1 MIKYKYKGAKTI
13 NNNKIDLILF
23 LLFILISLLTAFA
36 GKVVAM
42 YFELKAIYGI
52 LIGFFIPAGII
63 DMLPISGTQIK
74 DELKTFGLVMVVL
87 IVPTLGLSIIFAPF
101 IGISIFLIVVAI
113 KGFCAMPTFLLNFF
127 HQQLKKIVKIK
138 KQKTKIRDI
147 LQFSSLIY
155 NLYNAKI

>member
-1 MIKYKYKGAKTI
+1 
-13 NNNKIDLILF
+13 
-23 LLFILISLLTAFA
+23 
-36 GKVVAM
+36 
-42 YFELKAIYGI
+42 
-52 LIGFFIPAGII
+52 
-63 DMLPISGTQIK
+63 
-74 DELKTFGLVMVVL
+74 MVVL

>member
-1 MIKYKYKGAKTI
+1 
-13 NNNKIDLILF
+13 
-23 LLFILISLLTAFA
+23 
-36 GKVVAM
+36 
-42 YFELKAIYGI
+42 
-52 LIGFFIPAGII
+52 
-63 DMLPISGTQIK
+63 
-74 DELKTFGLVMVVL
+74 MVVL

-127 HQQLKKIVKIK
+127 SSTIKENSKNK

-155 NLYNAKI
+155 NLYNAKIRLDFSKNMIIKG